1 MGRSEAGEAWGGG
14 GAGVDRPG
22 PLQELLH
29 EDQVVDVVAELAVD
43 ADHGA
48 VGGLDEQVHLAAA
61 LGPQAGFELAE
72 QPGELVAHGL
82 PPEGETARP
91 PERDQGVDVA
101 GGRVA
106 KSRPAHHRKGYR
118 RLAVTPVVTMPG
130 RSWSTLRPRGK
141 HLERAGGRS
150 AMRQDMRTGDPA
162 DASGGALAGA
172 AAAALAGWRRGLV
185 GLVALSLLFIDV
197 TAFMLP
203 AAVSNAGAGE
213 TLGGVALPA
222 SLAALSLTCLTA
234 AVAAVAL
241 GVRRR
246 RATAGAGAG
255 RGPAVLAAGAAAAL
269 AIALGAVAV
278 AGPSRASAANG
289 SQRLALQAAST
300 KFSTTLLEAHP
311 GRVTVSLANR
321 DLFWHTF
328 TIERLGANV
337 DVPVGGTRSVTF
349 TVAPGTYTFTCTVPG
364 HASAG
369 MRGTLAVR

>member
-1 MGRSEAGEAWGGG
+1 
-14 GAGVDRPG
+14 
-22 PLQELLH
+22 
-29 EDQVVDVVAELAVD
+29 
-43 ADHGA
+43 
-48 VGGLDEQVHLAAA
+48 
-61 LGPQAGFELAE
+61 
-72 QPGELVAHGL
+72 
-82 PPEGETARP
+82 
-91 PERDQGVDVA
+91 
-101 GGRVA
+101 
-106 KSRPAHHRKGYR
+106 
-118 RLAVTPVVTMPG
+118 
-130 RSWSTLRPRGK
+130 
-141 HLERAGGRS
+141 
-150 AMRQDMRTGDPA
+150 MRQDMRTGDPA

-172 AAAALAGWRRGLV
+172 AAGARARLSWRGLARLGALGDLLVLAVVGIGRGDMEAVAIAVLLLVAAALAGWRRGLV

-222 SLAALSLTCLTA
+222 SLAALSLTGLTA

-311 GRVTVSLANR
+311 GRVTVSPGNR
-321 DLFWHTF
+321 
-328 TIERLGANV
+328 
-337 DVPVGGTRSVTF
+337 
-349 TVAPGTYTFTCTVPG
+349 VAGQP
-364 HASAG
+364 
-369 MRGTLAVR
+369 

>member
-91 PERDQGVDVA
+91 QERDQGGDVA
-101 GGRVA
+101 GG
-106 KSRPAHHRKGYR
+106 
-118 RLAVTPVVTMPG
+118 
-130 RSWSTLRPRGK
+130 
-141 HLERAGGRS
+141 
-150 AMRQDMRTGDPA
+150 
-162 DASGGALAGA
+162 
-172 AAAALAGWRRGLV
+172 
-185 GLVALSLLFIDV
+185 
-197 TAFMLP
+197 
-203 AAVSNAGAGE
+203 

>member
-172 AAAALAGWRRGLV
+172 AAGARARLSWRGLARLGALGDLLVLAVVGIGRGDMEAVAIAVLLLVAAALAGWRRGLV

-213 TLGGVALPA
+213 TLG
-222 SLAALSLTCLTA
+222 
-234 AVAAVAL
+234 
-241 GVRRR
+241 
-246 RATAGAGAG
+246 
-255 RGPAVLAAGAAAAL
+255 AAAAL

-289 SQRLALQAAST
+289 SQQLALQAAST

-337 DVPVGGTRSVTF
+337 DVPVGGTRSVSF
-349 TVAPGTYTFTCTVPG
+349 TGAPGTYTFTCTVPG

>member
-61 LGPQAGFELAE
+61 LGPQAGFELA
-72 QPGELVAHGL
+72 
-82 PPEGETARP
+82 
-91 PERDQGVDVA
+91 
-101 GGRVA
+101 GGRVT

-172 AAAALAGWRRGLV
+172 AAGARARLSWRGL
-185 GLVALSLLFIDV
+185 A
-197 TAFMLP
+197 
-203 AAVSNAGAGE
+203 
-213 TLGGVALPA
+213 
-222 SLAALSLTCLTA
+222 
-234 AVAAVAL
+234 
-241 GVRRR
+241 
-246 RATAGAGAG
+246 
-255 RGPAVLAAGAAAAL
+255 
-269 AIALGAVAV
+269 
-278 AGPSRASAANG
+278 
-289 SQRLALQAAST
+289 
-300 KFSTTLLEAHP
+300 
-311 GRVTVSLANR
+311 
-321 DLFWHTF
+321 
-328 TIERLGANV
+328 RLGALGDLLV
-337 DVPVGGTRSVTF
+337 
-349 TVAPGTYTFTCTVPG
+349 
-364 HASAG
+364 
-369 MRGTLAVR
+369 LAVVGIGRG

>member
-48 VGGLDEQVHLAAA
+48 VG
-61 LGPQAGFELAE
+61 ELAE

-172 AAAALAGWRRGLV
+172 AAGARARLSWRGLARLGALGDLLVLAVVGIGRGDMEAVAIAVLLLVAAALAGWRRGLV

-222 SLAALSLTCLTA
+222 SLAALSLTGLTA

-278 AGPSRASAANG
+278 AGP
-289 SQRLALQAAST
+289 
-300 KFSTTLLEAHP
+300 
-311 GRVTVSLANR
+311 
-321 DLFWHTF
+321 
-328 TIERLGANV
+328 
-337 DVPVGGTRSVTF
+337 
-349 TVAPGTYTFTCTVPG
+349 
-364 HASAG
+364 
-369 MRGTLAVR
+369 

>member
-29 EDQVVDVVAELAVD
+29 EDKVVDVVAELAVD
-43 ADHGA
+43 ADHGE
-48 VGGLDEQVHLAAA
+48 VGGLDEQ
-61 LGPQAGFELAE
+61 
-72 QPGELVAHGL
+72 PGDLVAHGL

-172 AAAALAGWRRGLV
+172 AAGARARLSWRGL
-185 GLVALSLLFIDV
+185 A
-197 TAFMLP
+197 
-203 AAVSNAGAGE
+203 
-213 TLGGVALPA
+213 
-222 SLAALSLTCLTA
+222 
-234 AVAAVAL
+234 
-241 GVRRR
+241 
-246 RATAGAGAG
+246 
-255 RGPAVLAAGAAAAL
+255 
-269 AIALGAVAV
+269 
-278 AGPSRASAANG
+278 
-289 SQRLALQAAST
+289 
-300 KFSTTLLEAHP
+300 
-311 GRVTVSLANR
+311 
-321 DLFWHTF
+321 
-328 TIERLGANV
+328 RLGALGDLLV
-337 DVPVGGTRSVTF
+337 
-349 TVAPGTYTFTCTVPG
+349 
-364 HASAG
+364 
-369 MRGTLAVR
+369 LAVVGIGRGD

>member
-172 AAAALAGWRRGLV
+172 AAGARARLSWRGLARLGALGDLLVLAVVGIGRGDMEAVAIAVLLLVAAALAGWRRGLV

-222 SLAALSLTCLTA
+222 SLPARAPAGGRPFWRPAPPRRWRSRWGRSRWRGRRGRAPPTA
-234 AVAAVAL
+234 RS
-241 GVRRR
+241 GS
-246 RATAGAGAG
+246 
-255 RGPAVLAAGAAAAL
+255 
-269 AIALGAVAV
+269 
-278 AGPSRASAANG
+278 PSRPRA
-289 SQRLALQAAST
+289 
-300 KFSTTLLEAHP
+300 
-311 GRVTVSLANR
+311 
-321 DLFWHTF
+321 
-328 TIERLGANV
+328 
-337 DVPVGGTRSVTF
+337 RSSR
-349 TVAPGTYTFTCTVPG
+349 PPCW
-364 HASAG
+364 
-369 MRGTLAVR
+369 RRTLAG

>member
-61 LGPQAGFELAE
+61 LGPQARFELAE

-172 AAAALAGWRRGLV
+172 AAGARARLSWRGLARLGALGDLLVLAVVGIGRGDMEAVAIAVLLLVAAALAGWRRGLV

-213 TLGGVALPA
+213 TLGG
-222 SLAALSLTCLTA
+222 
-234 AVAAVAL
+234 VAL

-328 TIERLGANV
+328 TIE
-337 DVPVGGTRSVTF
+337 
-349 TVAPGTYTFTCTVPG
+349 
-364 HASAG
+364 
-369 MRGTLAVR
+369 